1 MARAKFED
9 RDVIRVGIALRDAG
23 RHVNGWSLRQELGG
37 GKSERLMKVWSAS
50 PEGRRYI
57 EKPPKGRIDP
67 KAVQRALDTIKD
79 AALAALNELDAV
91 VSQRMQRRDEDH
103 AAELMSSIRWA
114 EGVDDILEHQVAEWS
129 ERAEVAHA
137 RAAKAEAEAAAV
149 PGLRQELADVRT
161 MLQAAQAA
169 EAYLRGEADRL
180 TSELASAIASRDEAS
195 ARAAAADAQRAAS
208 EDRARDAL
216 ERAARA
222 EGALEALRASPSR

>member
-37 GKSERLMKVWSAS
+37 GKSERLMKVWQAS

-67 KAVQRALDTIKD
+67 KSVQRALDTIKD
-79 AALAALNELDAV
+79 AALAALTELDSV
-91 VSQRMQRRDEDH
+91 VSQRMQRQDEDH

-161 MLQAAQAA
+161 MLQASQAA
-169 EAYLRGEADRL
+169 EASLRGEADRL
-180 TSELASAIASRDEAS
+180 TTEVATAVSARDEALS
-195 ARAAAADAQRAAS
+195 RVTAS
-208 EDRARDAL
+208 EDRERAAL

-222 EGALEALRASPSR
+222 EGALEALRSNRSASH

>member
-1 MARAKFED
+1 MSRAKFQES
-9 RDVIRVGIALRDAG
+9 DVIRVGIALRDAG

-37 GKSERLMKVWSAS
+37 GKSERLMKIWAAS

-67 KAVQRALDTIKD
+67 KAVQKALDTIKT
-79 AALAALNELDAV
+79 AALAALEELDST
-91 VSQRMQRRDEDH
+91 VSARMQRQDEDH

-114 EGVDDILEHQVAEWS
+114 EGLDDMVEHQIAEWS
-129 ERAEVAHA
+129 ERAAEANG

-161 MLQAAQAA
+161 LLQAAQAA
-169 EAYLRGEADRL
+169 EASLRAEADRL
-180 TSELASAIASRDEAS
+180 TSELASAIASRDEAA
-195 ARAAAADAQRAAS
+195 ARAAAAEQR
-208 EDRARDAL
+208 ERHAL

-222 EGALEALRASPSR
+222 EGALEALRTQPKQ